1 MSNKNAINKNRNGD
15 NCFPYTFD
23 FNVFTANYERLS
35 DILAKIV
42 YKTLT
47 IAGISLSGNIS
58 ASDLKNA
65 LINSSSKL
73 CADLMQDG
81 ETNKVYTAI
90 EKTKLNGIEAGAE
103 VNDVNTVNG
112 KTGDVVLSASDV
124 GALPDSTVIPTVYNG
139 TLTIQKN
146 GVTIATFTANS
157 SENVT
162 ANILADTQLQA
173 DWNQT
178 DTEAVDYIKNKP
190 TKLSDFSNDVGFIT
204 NIVNTLK
211 NYYLKSETYTQ
222 AEVNALI
229 GAIKTIKAEIV
240 NSLPTADADTYFN
253 TSKTIYLVAYTG
265 SGNDYYNEYITVR
278 TGTEGDYTYSWEK
291 IGNTQIDLS
300 NYVQKTTTIAGIDLQ
315 DNITKSELLTALNVA
330 DGAQVNTIESI
341 SAGGTALTPD
351 VNKNVDIPIAT
362 PTKAGVGKINTNYGI
377 HIADGTFA
385 TASANTADID
395 GRNDTARNPMR
406 NYRPIVPSMFD
417 YTLKKSI
424 TTNNE
429 TLTESE
435 KTNAQTWLGLNTLTG
450 STAPTTSTVG
460 RVGQIYIDTTNNKTY
475 QCTTITGDGGDPEVF
490 TYTWEQLVRSGELT
504 EYGFKVINPPSST
517 TLSDDEIATIIKG
530 CVINGTFMNLVN
542 PTLLPARDYGQ
553 DYAGFIFG
561 AGGEGVF
568 TLYSIKK
575 DTRVISMPWARS
587 IGLTANVF
595 KLYGLTH
602 INRKQI
608 PSYPTDLTKNYFLKQ
623 NKTSGTLSWE
633 GYTELAT
640 EDYVDS
646 LVGNI
651 ETLLSEV

>member
-1 MSNKNAINKNRNGD
+1 MSNKNAIIKNRNGD